1 MVWSDYWE
9 YKNIKWPTHPK
20 FTKADKNSQRKIG
33 ANGISQIAKI
43 CWKKWETAMK
53 NTYTQKQKK
62 PANFSPKLKY
72 TKKAKK
78 NLPHFPPDPID
89 TKIKKDYIF
98 WFHAIFFCI
107 GQTVILITVKQ
118 INGISPRMLSIFGCS
133 RPGFA
138 ECFENLRHTFQCI
151 HCGLMRDKEFYK
163 VPGLGTQNCQKYCIS
178 KKSCENGKSKTPEV
192 KFFIVRGSGNP
203 QMVFS
208 FMAATF
214 VRC

>member
-1 MVWSDYWE
+1 MYISSGLHWGCALFCQRGLFSPAPGRNFHYATIFWYMVWSDYWE

-98 WFHAIFFCI
+98 WFHAIFFLYWSD
-107 GQTVILITVKQ
+107 GNFDNSQT
-118 INGISPRMLSIFGCS
+118 N
-133 RPGFA
+133 
-138 ECFENLRHTFQCI
+138 
-151 HCGLMRDKEFYK
+151 
-163 VPGLGTQNCQKYCIS
+163 
-178 KKSCENGKSKTPEV
+178 
-192 KFFIVRGSGNP
+192 
-203 QMVFS
+203 
-208 FMAATF
+208 
-214 VRC
+214 